1 MRIGRGL
8 LWAALMMLMG
18 PGLAAAQVSPDSVTL
33 TLDQAV
39 ARGIE
44 TSEEVRTAQAQ
55 QAVAESQVVQTRAG
69 AFPQVNATV
78 SYNRTLASIF
88 DGISLGGPVDE
99 DVEVPEDGP
108 VLPFGRPNTWVAGL
122 SVTQPLYSG
131 GRISAGRQIA
141 GNVERAAELEVVEA
155 QAEIALQVKSA
166 YLQAVL
172 AQDLV
177 GISEEAYALANTQLE
192 RVELFQQQ
200 GTASDFDVLRA
211 RVERDNLE
219 PAIVEAVNARL
230 LAELNL
236 KRLTNIPAEQ
246 PLELLTTLDPVLA
259 EVDEEALRASLSSR
273 PALEALTEVVE
284 AREGAVRVARAARL
298 PSVGAS
304 ANLAYQAFPEELAP
318 LDAAWMRDWSVGFQ
332 VSIPIFTG
340 LRTTGAIRQASA
352 ELVQAELQR
361 DQVREGLEVELE
373 AALGEFEAA
382 RAQIQARR
390 STVEEA
396 RLTLELAELRFSTG
410 LTTQLEISNARLLL
424 EQARVNEAQALYSY
438 LSALA
443 RLERVSGRE
452 LPLLGDD

>member
-1 MRIGRGL
+1 MRSRCWGVALLGTILLVGRVE
-8 LWAALMMLMG
+8 
-18 PGLAAAQVSPDSVTL
+18 AQTPTDPLSL

-39 ARGIE
+39 TRAVA
-44 TSEEVRTAQAQ
+44 TSEEVRAARAQ
-55 QAVAESQVVQTRAG
+55 QALAESQVVQTRAG
-69 AFPQVNATV
+69 AFPQLNATV

-99 DVEVPEDGP
+99 DVEIPEDDAP

-131 GRISAGRQIA
+131 GRISAGLRIA
-141 GNVERAAELEVVEA
+141 SNVRRAAELEVLEA
-155 QAEIALQVKSA
+155 EADIALQVKSA

-177 GISEEAYALANTQLE
+177 GISEEAYALANAQLE
-192 RVELFQQQ
+192 QVELFQQQ
-200 GTASDFDVLRA
+200 GTASQFDVMRA

-219 PAIVEAVNARL
+219 PAIVEAANAQR

-236 KRLTNIPAEQ
+236 KRLINLPAEQ
-246 PLELLTTLDPVLA
+246 PLDLLTPLEPVMA
-259 EVDEEALRASLSSR
+259 EVDREALREALVER
-273 PALEALTEVVE
+273 PALEALEEVVE

-298 PSVGAS
+298 PSVGGS
-304 ANLAYQAFPEELAP
+304 ANFAYQAFPEDIVP
-318 LDAAWMRDWSVGFQ
+318 TDATWMRDWSIGFQ
-332 VSIPIFTG
+332 VSIPIFSG
-340 LRTTGAIRQASA
+340 FRTTGAIQQANA
-352 ELVQAELQR
+352 ELVQAQLQR
-361 DQVREGLEVELE
+361 DQVREGLEVEME

-382 RAQIQARR
+382 RAQIEARQ

-396 RLTLELAELRFSTG
+396 RQTLELAELRFATG

-424 EQARVNEAQALYSY
+424 EQARVNEAQALYDY
-438 LSALA
+438 LNTLA

-452 LPLLGDD
+452 LPVVGQN